1 MPAVTPRYLRR
12 FSAAVLLTVSVPL
25 ALSACG
31 AQEDSSSS
39 HQPVFSSQAPA
50 EDDSAGGDDAASAAA
65 PSPSEST
72 DGGDEATTRQQQDRV
87 KDAECAELPNDPR
100 KVYASGTAPGRM
112 PADDGSDFNYWIADI
127 ENSYD
132 PCATISWIIF
142 RGSMGDLNGPAGTG
156 ASITDGIAFYVNG
169 APAKDMSIFHKVESI
184 TRVSDNEVEF
194 RWGER
199 SRTTAEGITA
209 HHTVRLR
216 AQGDSL
222 EPVSGEVE
230 EFNKMWV
237 DLPSYQLGTYD

>member
-1 MPAVTPRYLRR
+1 MRAVAPFPLRR
-12 FSAAVLLTVSVPL
+12 SASALLLAASVSL

-31 AQEDSSSS
+31 SQEESSSS
-39 HQPVFSSQAPA
+39 PEPVFSSQAPA
-50 EDDSAGGDDAASAAA
+50 EDESAGGDDAASAAA

-72 DGGDEATTRQQQDRV
+72 DGGEEETTQQQDKT
-87 KDAECAELPNDPR
+87 KDSECTELPNDPR

-127 ENSYD
+127 DNSYD

-156 ASITDGIAFYVNG
+156 ASIADGIAFYVNG
-169 APAKDMSIFHKVESI
+169 APAKDMSIFHKVESV
-184 TRVSDNEVEF
+184 TPVSDNEVDF
-194 RWGER
+194 TWGER

-222 EPVSGEVE
+222 EPVSGEVA
-230 EFNKMWV
+230 EFNKMWG

>member
-1 MPAVTPRYLRR
+1 MRAVAPFPLRR
-12 FSAAVLLTVSVPL
+12 SASALLLAASVSL

-31 AQEDSSSS
+31 SQEESSSS
-39 HQPVFSSQAPA
+39 EQPVFSSQAPA
-50 EDDSAGGDDAASAAA
+50 ENESSGEENAASAEISSSPISTEEDDKETA
-65 PSPSEST
+65 PE
-72 DGGDEATTRQQQDRV
+72 QK
-87 KDAECAELPNDPR
+87 KDKDDECAELPNDPR

-156 ASITDGIAFYVNG
+156 ASIVDGLAFYVNG
-169 APAKDMSIFHKVESI
+169 APVKDMSVFEKVESI
-184 TRVSDNEVEF
+184 TPVSDNEVDF
-194 RWGER
+194 TWGER
-199 SRTTAEGITA
+199 SRSTAEGITA
-209 HHTVRLR
+209 HHTVRLQ

>member
-1 MPAVTPRYLRR
+1 MPAVTPRCLRR
-12 FSAAVLLTVSVPL
+12 FSAAVLLATTLPL

-39 HQPVFSSQAPA
+39 PEPVFSSQAPA
-50 EDDSAGGDDAASAAA
+50 EDESSSGENADSAAA

-72 DGGDEATTRQQQDRV
+72 DGGEEETTQQQD
-87 KDAECAELPNDPR
+87 KGEDTECAELPNDPR

-156 ASITDGIAFYVNG
+156 ASIVDGLAFYVNG
-169 APAKDMSIFHKVESI
+169 APVKDMSVFEKVESI
-184 TRVSDNEVEF
+184 TPVSDNEVDF
-194 RWGER
+194 TWGER
-199 SRTTAEGITA
+199 SRSTAEGITA
-209 HHTVRLR
+209 HHTVRLQ